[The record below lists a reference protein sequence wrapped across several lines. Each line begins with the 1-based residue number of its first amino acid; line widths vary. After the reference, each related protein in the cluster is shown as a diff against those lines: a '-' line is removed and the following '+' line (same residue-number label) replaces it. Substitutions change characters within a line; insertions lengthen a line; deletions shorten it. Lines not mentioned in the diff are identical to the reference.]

1 MSRKISF
8 FFTWLDREFN
18 IIPDSLDNFLIELFL
33 CILEAFIFALI
44 IGYLL
49 HDNKEGQYNTDF
61 STSFKLIFVIATI
74 VEILHL
80 IVTGTSIIL

>member
-74 VEILHL
+74 VEIFHL